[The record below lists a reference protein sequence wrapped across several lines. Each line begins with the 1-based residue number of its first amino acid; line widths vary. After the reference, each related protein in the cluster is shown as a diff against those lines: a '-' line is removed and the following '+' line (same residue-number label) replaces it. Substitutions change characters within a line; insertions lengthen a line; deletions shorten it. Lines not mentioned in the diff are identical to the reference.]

1 MSDSDERPTRP
12 GMAGHTRRGNANK
25 HPGLQLGVKQKRRT
39 PAEMAAYR
47 EAQQREKA
55 SKAAKKT
62 TDIKTVAELE
72 NRARKNVN
80 KTNQER
86 NHPGDRLTIPRS
98 TRVREEV
105 SRDAGQ

>member
-25 HPGLQLGVKQKRRT
+25 HPGLQPGVKQKRRT
-39 PAEMAAYR
+39 PAEMAAYQ
-47 EAQQREKA
+47 EAQQNEKA

-62 TDIKTVAELE
+62 ADIKTVAELE
-72 NRARKNVN
+72 NRARNKVN

-86 NHPGDRLTIPRS
+86 NHPEDRLTGPRS

-105 SRDAGQ
+105 SRDASQ